1 MDIDPEIDL
10 EQLDDD
16 ISTVPQ
22 YISNT
27 TTASSITSNR
37 DLLSKLIDSNGSS
50 GFESRKIHRFRILHQ
65 MNNNS

>member
-1 MDIDPEIDL
+1 MDIDL

-27 TTASSITSNR
+27 TTASSIISNR
-37 DLLSKLIDSNGSS
+37 DLLSKLIDSNGS
-50 GFESRKIHRFRILHQ
+50 
-65 MNNNS
+65 